1 MVIHKK
7 MKSRRPCGLVIHPK
21 GLTSR
26 SLPLKR
32 VELSIESRCVLASVE
47 AVLVYE
53 NDESSPV
60 EVEFVM
66 PLEAN
71 AVVTGL
77 SARMDGRT
85 VRGEV
90 KGKEEAKDDYDDAI
104 SSGGTAVFG
113 EQQDKDMFR
122 LLLGNLSVGGKAELR
137 LSVLLEMSRE
147 EGIEE
152 GAALRFSLPTTL
164 KPRYFPVSAVSGA
177 TQTSSWG
184 VSAEYELSV
193 AMRLGYSGGLS
204 RVESPSHK
212 ISTGVMEG
220 GVWQVQLI
228 DPKPLDKDLFVLLY
242 PTQPAVPV
250 ILCGALREPSAS
262 VDTATADKQP
272 NKHPFSL
279 SPALML
285 TFLPQFSREEIEA
298 AEMNSEI
305 IFMIDRSGSMRGE
318 PITSARSTLELLLRS
333 LSPGCAFNVVGF
345 GTSHRLLF
353 SKGSKRYDSDS
364 LAEATSYASKMT
376 ADMGGT
382 NVLSPLE
389 HIFRMSLV
397 PGLSRQVVFLTD
409 GAVSNTDSVLKCVRD
424 NCDKARVFTI
434 GIGSGVSSELVT
446 GAAAAGGG
454 KAVFV
459 REGERMQGKILKLM
473 SDVISP
479 CFTDVTVMKPEC
491 VQVFPNRLPR
501 LFPND
506 RLVVY
511 GIVAPSSSLEGVTI
525 SLSYKF
531 REKSYSHDLSLAHAQ
546 VDAGVSDWIHKLAC
560 SAVLSE
566 WEQTEDKKTEC
577 VQLSCDTNLVCRH
590 TALVGVDMGGKIVEG
605 SMQHITLKPSPPQQA
620 LLHGSSRGAFIRSK
634 PHKGCALPQYRS
646 TPRAHLPMGS
656 RARCAPTPTQHIEI
670 LSTSLA
676 LDDDSELASNL
687 LSKRA
692 ITVPQKR
699 SGKHCFF
706 L

>member
-1 MVIHKK
+1 
-7 MKSRRPCGLVIHPK
+7 MKSRCKCGLVIHPK
-21 GLTSR
+21 GLPTR

-66 PLEAN
+66 PLEGS

-77 SARMDGRT
+77 SARLDGRT

-113 EQQDKDMFR
+113 EHQGKDMFR

-147 EGIEE
+147 EGIEIEE

-164 KPRYFPVSAVSGA
+164 KPRYIPVSSAVPGA
-177 TQTSSWG
+177 TQTSSCDA
-184 VSAEYELSV
+184 SAEYELSV
-193 AMRLGYSGGLS
+193 AMRLGYAGGLS

-212 ISTGVMEG
+212 ISTGVLEG

-228 DPKPLDKDLFVLLY
+228 DPKPLEKDLCVLLY
-242 PTQPAVPV
+242 PTQPAVPA
-250 ILCGALREPSAS
+250 ILCGAPREPPAPL
-262 VDTATADKQP
+262 DTTTTTTSADKQP
-272 NKHPFSL
+272 KKHPFSL

-285 TFLPQFSREEIEA
+285 TFLPHFSREEIEA
-298 AEMNSEI
+298 AEINSEI
-305 IFMIDRSGSMRGE
+305 IFMIDRSGSMQGK
-318 PITSARSTLELLLRS
+318 PIASARSTLELLLRS
-333 LSPGCAFNVVGF
+333 LSPGCAFNVLGF
-345 GTSHRLLF
+345 GTKYRLLF
-353 SKGSKRYDSDS
+353 SEGSKRYDSDS

-376 ADMGGT
+376 ADMMST
-382 NVLSPLE
+382 DVLSPLK
-389 HIFRMSLV
+389 HIFRMPLV
-397 PGLSRQVVFLTD
+397 PGLSRHVVLLTD
-409 GAVSNTDSVLKCVRD
+409 GAVGNTDTVLRCVRD
-424 NCDKARVFTI
+424 NCAKARLFTI
-434 GIGSGVSSELVT
+434 GIGSSVSSELVT
-446 GAAAAGGG
+446 GVAAAGGG

-479 CFTDVTVMKPEC
+479 CFTDVTVMEPTKC
-491 VQVFPNRLPR
+491 VHVFPNKLPR

-511 GIVAPSSSLEGVTI
+511 GVVAPSTSLEGVTI

-531 REKSYSHDLSLAHAQ
+531 RGKSYSHDLSLAPHTQ
-546 VDAGVSDWIHKLAC
+546 EEGDVSDWIHKLAC

-566 WEQTEDKKTEC
+566 WEQIEDKKTEC

-590 TALVGVDMGGKIVEG
+590 TALVGVDTGGKIVEG
-605 SMQHITLKPSPPQQA
+605 SMQHITLKPPQPTQLFGTQRGIYSGKSYETVCSELNLMNSGTSHSAVPAGASSQSMRTRFVLSSSPRKGCCKSPP
-620 LLHGSSRGAFIRSK
+620 
-634 PHKGCALPQYRS
+634 
-646 TPRAHLPMGS
+646 
-656 RARCAPTPTQHIEI
+656 I
-670 LSTSLA
+670 LS
-676 LDDDSELASNL
+676 
-687 LSKRA
+687 KY
-692 ITVPQKR
+692 
-699 SGKHCFF
+699 F
-706 L
+706 

>member
-1 MVIHKK
+1 
-7 MKSRRPCGLVIHPK
+7 MKSRCPCGLVIHPK
-21 GLTSR
+21 GLTAR

-77 SARMDGRT
+77 SVQLDGRT

-113 EQQDKDMFR
+113 EQEGKDMFR

-164 KPRYFPVSAVSGA
+164 KPRYVPVSTVPGA
-177 TQTSSWG
+177 TQTSSWS

-193 AMRLGYSGGLS
+193 SMRLGYTGGLS

-228 DPKPLDKDLFVLLY
+228 DPKPLEKDLLVLLY
-242 PTQPAVPV
+242 PTEPAVPA
-250 ILCGALREPSAS
+250 ILCGAPKEPPALM
-262 VDTATADKQP
+262 DTTTADRQP
-272 NKHPFSL
+272 SKHPFSL

-285 TFLPQFSREEIEA
+285 TFLPHFSREEIEA
-298 AEMNSEI
+298 AEMSSEI

-318 PITSARSTLELLLRS
+318 PIASARSTLELLLRS

-345 GTSHRLLF
+345 GTMYKLLF
-353 SKGSKRYDSDS
+353 SEGSKRYDSDS
-364 LAEATSYASKMT
+364 LAKATSYASKMN
-376 ADMGGT
+376 ADMMGT
-382 NVLSPLE
+382 DVLSPLE
-389 HIFRMSLV
+389 HIFRIPLV
-397 PGLSRQVVFLTD
+397 LGLSRQVVLLTD
-409 GAVSNTDSVLKCVRD
+409 GAVGNTASVLQCVRD
-424 NCDKARVFTI
+424 HCDKARVFTI

-446 GAAAAGGG
+446 GVAAAGGG

-459 REGERMQGKILKLM
+459 RDGERMQGKILKLM

-491 VQVFPNRLPR
+491 VHVFPSKLPR

-511 GIVAPSSSLEGVTI
+511 GIVAPSTSVDDGVTI

-531 REKSYSHDLSLAHAQ
+531 REKSYSHDLSLAHTQ
-546 VDAGVSDWIHKLAC
+546 EEGGLSDWIHKLAC

-577 VQLSCDTNLVCRH
+577 VQLSCDTNLVCIH
-590 TALVGVDMGGKIVEG
+590 TALVGVDTGGKIVEG
-605 SMQHITLKPSPPQQA
+605 SMQHITLKPPQPTYLFGLPKDGGGRGGGGRRKKCNTSSLKACSLPPPTA
-620 LLHGSSRGAFIRSK
+620 PAGFSVIGSL
-634 PHKGCALPQYRS
+634 GCESMMVMQGEFRCCFECYFAVWVNFGV
-646 TPRAHLPMGS
+646 T
-656 RARCAPTPTQHIEI
+656 AR
-670 LSTSLA
+670 
-676 LDDDSELASNL
+676 
-687 LSKRA
+687 
-692 ITVPQKR
+692 
-699 SGKHCFF
+699 
-706 L
+706 

>member
-1 MVIHKK
+1 

-21 GLTSR
+21 GLTAR

-77 SARMDGRT
+77 SARLDGRT
-85 VRGEV
+85 VKGEV

-113 EQQDKDMFR
+113 EQQGKDMFR

-164 KPRYFPVSAVSGA
+164 KPRYVPVSAVLGA

-193 AMRLGYSGGLS
+193 AMRLGYAGGLS

-242 PTQPAVPV
+242 PTQPAVPA
-250 ILCGALREPSAS
+250 ILCGAPRKPP

-279 SPALML
+279 SSALML

-305 IFMIDRSGSMRGE
+305 IFMIDRSGSMGGE
-318 PITSARSTLELLLRS
+318 PIASARSTLELLLRS

-345 GTSHRLLF
+345 GTMYRLLF

-364 LAEATSYASKMT
+364 LAEATSYASKMI

-382 NVLSPLE
+382 DVLSPLE
-389 HIFRMSLV
+389 YIFRMSLIH
-397 PGLSRQVVFLTD
+397 GLSRQVVLLTD
-409 GAVSNTDSVLKCVRD
+409 GAVSNTDRVLKCVRD

-446 GAAAAGGG
+446 GVAAAGGG

-459 REGERMQGKILKLM
+459 RERERMQGKILKLM

-491 VQVFPNRLPR
+491 VHVFPNKLPR

-511 GIVAPSSSLEGVTI
+511 GILAPSSSLEGVTI

-531 REKSYSHDLSLAHAQ
+531 REKSYSHDLSLAHAHEE
-546 VDAGVSDWIHKLAC
+546 AGVSDWIHKLAC
-560 SAVLSE
+560 SAALSE

-590 TALVGVDMGGKIVEG
+590 TALVGVDTGGKIVEG
-605 SMQHITLKPSPPQQA
+605 SMQHITLKPPQPAQ
-620 LLHGSSRGAFIRSK
+620 LWGSSGGGISGRGRGGGRGGGTRSLGMHCSA
-634 PHKGCALPQYRS
+634 PAPVFVFNSIMFESDVANY
-646 TPRAHLPMGS
+646 GS
-656 RARCAPTPTQHIEI
+656 IGKMK
-670 LSTSLA
+670 
-676 LDDDSELASNL
+676 SE
-687 LSKRA
+687 
-692 ITVPQKR
+692 
-699 SGKHCFF
+699 CF
-706 L
+706 LV